1 MSGVKFPNL
10 KRDIGGKKGNA
21 TSITASQ
28 RSVCNIMVYRWS
40 DPNMSKLALL
50 DAKAD
55 ASLKGTN
62 PTNGNLKEQPI
73 PIVIK
78 NDVVRCS
85 ITKNKTTSAGQF
97 SITLKRGKEVK
108 NGIVQNKDINYLE
121 LLNAGDWV
129 MIYMKKS
136 GSIKIGSTAFNSGL
150 KMVGIIDN
158 VRYVETDDEA
168 TGKPRLEYVITGQDF
183 GKVFDMDIF
192 FNPLL
197 APIASQILGAK
208 FNVDAA
214 KTLSELDRSDA
225 SKALTPDFVVKK
237 LMSFYLGGN
246 KELDSLNSTNEAWYI
261 PKSLALNFKPEFKNR
276 SAVAAVDVISTD
288 RIGLHKFSA
297 NKFLRAD
304 PLPGGTFFKSLPSTG
319 TVWSVLEFVNNK
331 IANEMY
337 TELVRGSDGNLRPA
351 LIMRQLPYSNKKNHE
366 TNAFTQATKFGKST
380 GDSVSDADKTYMID
394 LPRVK
399 INSSQIKDKNVGKS
413 DFERINHLL
422 VVPKSDVVQNLDELY
437 QSVVNVPSIQ
447 RYGLKTYQAQTGYI
461 FGMKFGNPTKA
472 CKYFIDL
479 LIDWFFMAHQFYNG
493 TIVIDGLDEHIEVGN
508 NLFIEDIGQLYHIE
522 AYNHVYEVNAE
533 GDTSYRTSLTVSR
546 GQAVKGAAA
555 QFIGPSNATKEPTT
569 ITSSVLEGIR

>member
-1 MSGVKFPNL
+1 MAGVKFPNTR
-10 KRDIGGKKGNA
+10 RDTGKKGNA

-28 RSVCNIMVYRWS
+28 RSTCNVVVYRWS

-55 ASLKGTN
+55 AALKGTN
-62 PTNGNLKEQPI
+62 PTNGNLKEQAI

-85 ITKNKTTSAGQF
+85 ITKNKTGSSGQF

-108 NGIVQNKDINYLE
+108 NGVVQNKDINYLE
-121 LLNAGDWV
+121 LINPGDWV

-136 GSIKIGSTAFNSGL
+136 GTIKTGSTAFDSGL

-168 TGKPRLEYVITGQDF
+168 TGRPRLEYVITGQDF
-183 GKVFDMDIF
+183 GKIFDMDIF

-197 APIASQILGAK
+197 APIASQLLGAK

-214 KTLSELDRSDA
+214 KTLSELDRADA
-225 SKALTPDFVVKK
+225 SRALSPDLVVKK
-237 LMSFYLGGN
+237 LASFYLGGN
-246 KELDSLNSTNEAWYI
+246 KTLDSLNTTNEAWYV
-261 PKSLALNFKPEFKNR
+261 PKSLALNFKPDFKNR
-276 SAVAAVDVISTD
+276 SAVSAIDIVDMD
-288 RIGLHKFSA
+288 RIGLHKFRA

-304 PLPGGTFFKSLPSTG
+304 PLPGGTFFKALPSQG

-331 IANEMY
+331 VANEMY
-337 TELVRGSDGNLRPA
+337 TELVRGSDGLLRPA
-351 LIMRQLPYSNKKNHE
+351 LIMRQIPYSNKKSHE
-366 TNAFTQATKFGKST
+366 TNAFTQAANFGKST
-380 GDSVSDADKTYMID
+380 GDSASDSDKTYLID
-394 LPRVK
+394 LPQVK
-399 INSSQIKDKNVGKS
+399 VNSSQIKQKNVGKS

-422 VVPKSDVVQNLDELY
+422 VVPKSDVVQNMDELY

-447 RYGLKTYQAQTGYI
+447 RYGLKTFQAQTGYI
-461 FGMKFGNPTKA
+461 FGQKFGSPTKA
-472 CKYFIDL
+472 CRFFLDL
-479 LIDWFFMAHQFYNG
+479 LIDWFFLAHQFYNG
-493 TIVIDGLDEHIEVGN
+493 TIVIDGLDENIEVGS

-522 AYNHVYEVNAE
+522 AYNHVYEVNTE
-533 GDTSYRTSLTVSR
+533 GDTVYSTSLTVSR
-546 GQAVKGAAA
+546 GQVLKGANA